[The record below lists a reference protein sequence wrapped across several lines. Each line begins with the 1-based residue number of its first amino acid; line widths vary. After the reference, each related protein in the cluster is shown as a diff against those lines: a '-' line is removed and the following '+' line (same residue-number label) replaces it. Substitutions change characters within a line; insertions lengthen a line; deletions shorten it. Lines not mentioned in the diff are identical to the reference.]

1 MLSKK
6 HVRAALG
13 SLPLALQLL
22 CTRLILRLESIV
34 QWLRASNLKRLG
46 MQEFVASLNR
56 FDSSL
61 ECHILASGWSLNH
74 SYETIDRTRS
84 FVIGFNY
91 SFLKC
96 NDADLHFIENAS
108 IKDLRFFV
116 NTYQTYY
123 ALEKFNVF
131 TNSKVIFKNLSELKN
146 SVRLIGM
153 LYSDKAYFMRDQHF
167 RIFGS
172 KGVAPVVAQMCA
184 ETHGLPQAVSSVVG
198 LTILAK
204 MMGFKKIIV
213 HGLDFQG
220 PHFYGHDASS
230 IIFKDEPLPKPL
242 NLNECG
248 FELHKTAVGENGVGV
263 VSVIRALKHE
273 LKKCDVEIL
282 AASKLSPSAE
292 ILGWA
297 ELE

>member
-1 MLSKK
+1 MLNKK
-6 HVRAALG
+6 HVRVVLG
-13 SLPLALQLL
+13 KLPLALQLV
-22 CTRLILRLESIV
+22 CARLILWFESVV
-34 QWLRASNLKRLG
+34 QWLRASRLKRLG
-46 MQEFVASLNR
+46 MHEFVASLNR

-84 FVIGFNY
+84 FVIGFNF

-96 NDADLHFIENAS
+96 SNPDLHFIENAS

-116 NTYQTYY
+116 NTYQTYF

-131 TNSKVIFKNLSELKN
+131 SNSKVIFKNLSELKN
-146 SVRLIGM
+146 SVRLIGA
-153 LYSDKAYFMRDQHF
+153 LYSDRAFFIKDRHF

-172 KGVAPVVAQMCA
+172 KGVAPVVTQMCA
-184 ETHGLPQAVSSVVG
+184 ETRDLPQAVSSVVG
-198 LTILAK
+198 LAVLAK
-204 MMGFKKIIV
+204 MMGFKRIIV

-220 PHFYGHDASS
+220 PHFYGRDASD
-230 IIFKDEPLPKPL
+230 IIFNNGALPQPL
-242 NLNECG
+242 NLDGCG

-263 VSVIRALKHE
+263 VSVIRALKDE
-273 LKKCDVEIL
+273 LKKYDVEIL

-292 ILGWA
+292 VLGWA